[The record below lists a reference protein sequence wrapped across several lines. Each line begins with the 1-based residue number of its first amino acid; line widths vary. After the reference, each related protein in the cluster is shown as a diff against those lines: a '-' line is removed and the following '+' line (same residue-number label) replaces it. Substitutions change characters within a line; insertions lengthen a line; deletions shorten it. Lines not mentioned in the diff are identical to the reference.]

1 MRMHGLADDDEP
13 DDAEPKR
20 LAPELRI
27 MFAIAERLHQPISV
41 VERMSAR
48 EVQGW
53 VDLLATR
60 TQDDD
65 AIDMATLSPE
75 QLRGMFPGR

>member
-1 MRMHGLADDDEP
+1 
-13 DDAEPKR
+13 
-20 LAPELRI
+20 
-27 MFAIAERLHQPISV
+27 MFAIAERLHLPVSA

-53 VDLLATR
+53 VDYWQAPA
-60 TQDDD
+60 DDG
-65 AIDMATLSPE
+65 AIDMATLSQE

>member
-1 MRMHGLADDDEP
+1 
-13 DDAEPKR
+13 
-20 LAPELRI
+20 

-53 VDLLATR
+53 VTYWQPR
-60 TQDDD
+60 SEDDD
-65 AIDMATLSPE
+65 AIDLATLSPE
-75 QLRGMFPGR
+75 QLRGMFPGS